1 MGTSSSPSPPGGL
14 VPDLAAC
21 RLMSVNEKR
30 ELIRVLSKFR
40 HNPPGQ
46 LQEWSRCEIIEV
58 LCAELGRERKERTF
72 SSKPKHKLLDLLFK
86 AVNGESFRTWEYKKR
101 KSIPDP
107 KTSDEKKELVC
118 GLSFCQ
124 HSAPGQLQE
133 WSRHEILDVLCAV
146 LGRERK
152 ERTFS
157 SMSKDK
163 LLDFLLKIVN
173 GESFHPQKH
182 KKRKSIPELNAN
194 NLPSP
199 PKRWWKNDSS
209 ASFPVMAG
217 TDVSALANNAHLCQ
231 NFACRA
237 TLHPKDMFCKS
248 CSCYICFKYDEN
260 KDPTLWLFCNSDQ
273 QLQEDSC
280 GFSCHLECA
289 LKDERSGILK
299 SEQLK
304 KLDGAYY
311 CTQCGKQN
319 DLLGCWKKQ
328 LWIAKDTRQLDVLC
342 RRIFLSHKILRSTKR
357 YLVLHEIVEKA
368 MKKLEDELG
377 PITGT
382 LDIGHGLVCRLAV
395 HAEVQKLCICALE
408 SLQSLFSGSLT
419 ADLQIQRSSITH
431 CSEPISKS
439 QNIKHSD
446 IEEAGFGGLEKLLR
460 AAATVSDNEEEIT
473 RSDAQAA
480 LSMTSSSLMAYNRG
494 ILKQNLEMIFTGS
507 EAVTLADTRNIL
519 VTPHE
524 YSDSLLHILARGAVK
539 CKGIAEKSFK
549 EAKSG
554 DHDSQNG
561 CTKAEISQE
570 LSCTTTWGGF
580 DGERDKD
587 GPLEPDATASTSLR
601 MDSSDLILKNGGTLQ
616 SLNAGT
622 ARLESA
628 SDAGTEHENKVTLGN
643 EITAT
648 SFRSKNDY
656 HINQS
661 VPPKPEAEPWSSS
674 DKSLRGK
681 YDETSPKDGHSEGSY
696 EYCVKVVRRMEC
708 EGYICT
714 DFRLNFLTWFCLR
727 STPHERRTVRLFVD
741 TLIDDPASLA
751 GQLRDTFSDTIY
763 RKGAQQGPL
772 LFGVEL
778 KP

>member
-1 MGTSSSPSPPGGL
+1 
-14 VPDLAAC
+14 
-21 RLMSVNEKR
+21 
-30 ELIRVLSKFR
+30 
-40 HNPPGQ
+40 
-46 LQEWSRCEIIEV
+46 
-58 LCAELGRERKERTF
+58 
-72 SSKPKHKLLDLLFK
+72 
-86 AVNGESFRTWEYKKR
+86 
-101 KSIPDP
+101 
-107 KTSDEKKELVC
+107 
-118 GLSFCQ
+118 
-124 HSAPGQLQE
+124 
-133 WSRHEILDVLCAV
+133 
-146 LGRERK
+146 
-152 ERTFS
+152 
-157 SMSKDK
+157 
-163 LLDFLLKIVN
+163 
-173 GESFHPQKH
+173 
-182 KKRKSIPELNAN
+182 
-194 NLPSP
+194 
-199 PKRWWKNDSS
+199 
-209 ASFPVMAG
+209 
-217 TDVSALANNAHLCQ
+217 
-231 NFACRA
+231 
-237 TLHPKDMFCKS
+237 
-248 CSCYICFKYDEN
+248 
-260 KDPTLWLFCNSDQ
+260 
-273 QLQEDSC
+273 
-280 GFSCHLECA
+280 
-289 LKDERSGILK
+289 
-299 SEQLK
+299 
-304 KLDGAYY
+304 
-311 CTQCGKQN
+311 
-319 DLLGCWKKQ
+319 
-328 LWIAKDTRQLDVLC
+328 
-342 RRIFLSHKILRSTKR
+342 
-357 YLVLHEIVEKA
+357 

-696 EYCVKVVRRMEC
+696 EYCVKGSHSESPPPTHSLGLGFCRSGSEAESVLDPAKCRLLSVKEKKELIHELSKSPGTALELMNKWTRRDIMEILCVERCSCCICFKYDDNKDPSLWLFCTSDESVQEDSCGLSCHLECALKDKRSGILQSGSEQSKKLDGGYYCTHCGKQNDLLGCWKKQLLIAKNARRLDELCYRILLSHKLLVSTEKYLVLHAIVDTAMKKLEAEVGPITGTLDVGHDIVGRFPVGVEVQKLCTCALETLHMFSSALIANSKNQKLGDLRETESELNPGLLVVPIAENEINGSSAMSFKSKDDFKTVPSKPEIEPGNSSNKSPCVKLAVVGKKDESSEASYEYYIKVMRWLEC
-708 EGYICT
+708 EGHIEAK
-714 DFRLNFLTWFCLR
+714 FRMKFLTWFCLR
-727 STPHERRTVRLFVD
+727 ATLHEKRTVGAFVD
-741 TLIDDPASLA
+741 NLLDDPLA
-751 GQLRDTFSDTIY
+751 TQSRVFRNLDLKFQLVIEGNIDQF
-763 RKGAQQGPL
+763 
-772 LFGVEL
+772 
-778 KP
+778 